1 MGKRTAM
8 SKTEHMHRT
17 IDLAREKMLE
27 GSGFWPFGCYIVKD
41 DVVVGEGC
49 NDMGFSHDPTGH
61 GEIIAIRDACKRL
74 GTMDLS
80 GCEMYTSCEPCS
92 LCASAIW
99 LTQIDKVYY
108 AAAIEDCLLTG
119 SDFAPLRHDVGK
131 PINERSTP
139 CEHLL
144 AKEGRD
150 LIAEWAGILENDPA
164 MRKLLGPAAGK

>member
-1 MGKRTAM
+1 MPVIWLWT
-8 SKTEHMHRT
+8 TW
-17 IDLAREKMLE
+17 ARST
-27 GSGFWPFGCYIVKD
+27 GRC
-41 DVVVGEGC
+41 VGRGRRA
-49 NDMGFSHDPTGH
+49 T
-61 GEIIAIRDACKRL
+61 
-74 GTMDLS
+74 
-80 GCEMYTSCEPCS
+80 PCS
-92 LCASAIW
+92 RCASAIW